1 MQPDQLRKKNK
12 SQEFVFGVK
21 HQAFNAELRKRREA
35 RGLTQKELA
44 EILGFGE
51 STICLIETF
60 RCFPSE
66 YRQKVLSDFFG
77 VGKEMLFPKWI
88 ASFKLARS
96 SYTTEH
102 IITERLLPQVI
113 ETLSLSTGMEDVE
126 EAVDRD
132 FLKREVKKVLSKLS
146 DREAKVLKLRFGL
159 EGNRQMNLEETGKV
173 FGVTR
178 ERIRQI
184 EAHALRKMRHIKNRG
199 KLKAYL

>member
-1 MQPDQLRKKNK
+1 MLNGISHEWVNKQMGIKVPDYPFL
-12 SQEFVFGVK
+12 
-21 HQAFNAELRKRREA
+21 
-35 RGLTQKELA
+35 KE
-44 EILGFGE
+44 
-51 STICLIETF
+51 
-60 RCFPSE
+60 
-66 YRQKVLSDFFG
+66 
-77 VGKEMLFPKWI
+77 GKEAHRI
-88 ASFKLARS
+88 IQEHVRS